1 MPPPAP
7 TAEAQRARLLTATIF
22 TTLMGAPLTIAR
34 GLWGLWLLSWL
45 AAAGWSA
52 KTVARQS
59 LPARLAHITL
69 LCAGALLLFKR
80 PYPMSWLQGPL
91 LAIPPGAT
99 WVAVGVL
106 LAGFA
111 FAWWARL
118 HLGRNWSGTVTLK
131 ADHALVRSGPY
142 GITRN
147 PIYTGLLLSLVAT
160 VLLRNDVAAVI
171 GFALILTGLLIK
183 IRQEERLLAGHF
195 GPAYAAYRADV
206 PALVPRL
213 W

>member
-1 MPPPAP
+1 MAGPGPH
-7 TAEAQRARLLTATIF
+7 L
-22 TTLMGAPLTIAR
+22 AR
-34 GLWGLWLLSWL
+34 GRRHDPPVIIAPFTVAAGLWDLWMLSWL
-45 AAAGWSA
+45 LAAAWSA
-52 KTVARQS
+52 RTVARQPLS
-59 LPARLAHITL
+59 ARLAHITL
-69 LCAGALLLFKR
+69 LCAGAVLLFRR
-80 PYPMSWLQGPL
+80 PSTLTWLHRPL
-91 LAIPPGAT
+91 LAIPPWAA
-99 WVAVGVL
+99 WVAVGFVF
-106 LAGFA
+106 AGFA

-131 ADHALVRSGPY
+131 AEHALVRSGPY

-160 VLLRNDVAAVI
+160 AIIRNELAAVI
-171 GFALILTGLLIK
+171 GFVLILTALLIK

-206 PALVPRL
+206 PPLIPRL

>member
-1 MPPPAP
+1 MV
-7 TAEAQRARLLTATIF
+7 
-22 TTLMGAPLTIAR
+22 APLTVAS
-34 GLWGLWLLSWL
+34 GLWDLWLLSWL

-59 LPARLAHITL
+59 LSARLAHITL
-69 LCAGALLLFKR
+69 LCAGALLLFRR
-80 PYPMSWLQGPL
+80 PKMVAWLQGPL
-91 LAIPPGAT
+91 LAIPPWAT
-99 WVAVGVL
+99 WVAVGFV
-106 LAGFA
+106 LAGFG

-131 ADHALVRSGPY
+131 AEHALVRSGPY

-160 VLLRNDVAAVI
+160 VLIRNEVAGVI

-195 GPAYAAYRADV
+195 GSAYAAYCADV